1 MSVHLI
7 FEFLTAFVGTIA
19 FALLFQVPKE
29 YYVNCG
35 LAGGC
40 GWICYKLLLAGCG
53 LFGSTFFATV
63 LVVFLSRLSAV
74 RRHCP
79 VTIFLIAGI
88 FPLVPGAGIY
98 WTAYYVVTDQLAK
111 ASDRG
116 FQTLK
121 IAVAIVLGILFVFEF
136 PQKWFR
142 WAERGGG
149 AGTGSAHR
157 PFSRHFFNC
166 NLPRPTQNPNT
177 SSSVLRILCKQ
188 IDSPDQFLIC
198 NASKK
203 HAYRIFSLLYACF
216 FFVVI

>member
-1 MSVHLI
+1 MSVHLF

-53 LFGSTFFATV
+53 LFSSTFFATV

-79 VTIFLIAGI
+79 VTIFLVAGI

-142 WAERGGG
+142 WAERGTVPVTDPH
-149 AGTGSAHR
+149 TGLFQLQS
-157 PFSRHFFNC
+157 PTTDTESRYIQQCSTH
-166 NLPRPTQNPNT
+166 LM
-177 SSSVLRILCKQ
+177 
-188 IDSPDQFLIC
+188 
-198 NASKK
+198 
-203 HAYRIFSLLYACF
+203 
-216 FFVVI
+216 

>member
-35 LAGGC
+35 LAGSC
-40 GWICYKLLLAGCG
+40 GWVCYKLLLAGCG

-79 VTIFLIAGI
+79 VTIFLVAGI

-142 WAERGGG
+142 WAERGTA
-149 AGTGSAHR
+149 AG
-157 PFSRHFFNC
+157 N
-166 NLPRPTQNPNT
+166 
-177 SSSVLRILCKQ
+177 
-188 IDSPDQFLIC
+188 
-198 NASKK
+198 
-203 HAYRIFSLLYACF
+203 
-216 FFVVI
+216 

>member
-40 GWICYKLLLAGCG
+40 GWVCYKLLLAGCG

-74 RRHCP
+74 QRHCP
-79 VTIFLIAGI
+79 VTIFLVAGI

-142 WAERGGG
+142 WAERGAA
-149 AGTGSAHR
+149 AG
-157 PFSRHFFNC
+157 N
-166 NLPRPTQNPNT
+166 
-177 SSSVLRILCKQ
+177 
-188 IDSPDQFLIC
+188 
-198 NASKK
+198 
-203 HAYRIFSLLYACF
+203 
-216 FFVVI
+216 

>member
-1 MSVHLI
+1 MNTWVSFVPADFIKRDNIRFAKLTYCLRKSNIFIYLSGGYLYVRTSNFRISYRFCRYDRFRPALSGTKEILCKLWSGRWLWLDLLQVTAGWLRALRFHL
-7 FEFLTAFVGTIA
+7 
-19 FALLFQVPKE
+19 
-29 YYVNCG
+29 
-35 LAGGC
+35 
-40 GWICYKLLLAGCG
+40 
-53 LFGSTFFATV
+53 FATV

-79 VTIFLIAGI
+79 VTIFLVAGI

-142 WAERGGG
+142 WAERGTA
-149 AGTGSAHR
+149 AG
-157 PFSRHFFNC
+157 N
-166 NLPRPTQNPNT
+166 
-177 SSSVLRILCKQ
+177 
-188 IDSPDQFLIC
+188 
-198 NASKK
+198 
-203 HAYRIFSLLYACF
+203 
-216 FFVVI
+216 

>member
-1 MSVHLI
+1 MVWPEAVAGSATSYCWLAAGSSV
-7 FEFLTAFVGTIA
+7 
-19 FALLFQVPKE
+19 PP
-29 YYVNCG
+29 
-35 LAGGC
+35 
-40 GWICYKLLLAGCG
+40 
-53 LFGSTFFATV
+53 FATV

-79 VTIFLIAGI
+79 VTIFLVAGI

-142 WAERGGG
+142 WAERGTA
-149 AGTGSAHR
+149 AG
-157 PFSRHFFNC
+157 N
-166 NLPRPTQNPNT
+166 
-177 SSSVLRILCKQ
+177 
-188 IDSPDQFLIC
+188 
-198 NASKK
+198 
-203 HAYRIFSLLYACF
+203 
-216 FFVVI
+216 

>member
-1 MSVHLI
+1 MDFIKRDNIRFAKLTRYRGSHQALVQARTLTRCSRKSNIFIFLSGGNLFMSVHLF

-79 VTIFLIAGI
+79 VTIFLVAGI

-142 WAERGGG
+142 WAERGTA
-149 AGTGSAHR
+149 AG
-157 PFSRHFFNC
+157 N
-166 NLPRPTQNPNT
+166 
-177 SSSVLRILCKQ
+177 
-188 IDSPDQFLIC
+188 
-198 NASKK
+198 
-203 HAYRIFSLLYACF
+203 
-216 FFVVI
+216 

>member
-1 MSVHLI
+1 MDFIKRDNIHFAKLTRYRGSHQALVQAHTLTRCSRKSNIFIFLSGGYLFMSVHLL

-40 GWICYKLLLAGCG
+40 GWVCYKLLLAGCG

-79 VTIFLIAGI
+79 VTIFLVAGI

-142 WAERGGG
+142 
-149 AGTGSAHR
+149 
-157 PFSRHFFNC
+157 
-166 NLPRPTQNPNT
+166 
-177 SSSVLRILCKQ
+177 
-188 IDSPDQFLIC
+188 
-198 NASKK
+198 
-203 HAYRIFSLLYACF
+203 
-216 FFVVI
+216 

>member
-1 MSVHLI
+1 MDFIKRDNIHFSKLTRYRGSHQALVQARTLTRCSRKSNIFIFLSGGGYLFMSVHLF

-79 VTIFLIAGI
+79 V
-88 FPLVPGAGIY
+88 
-98 WTAYYVVTDQLAK
+98 
-111 ASDRG
+111 
-116 FQTLK
+116 
-121 IAVAIVLGILFVFEF
+121 AIVLGILFVFEF

-142 WAERGGG
+142 WAERGTA
-149 AGTGSAHR
+149 AG
-157 PFSRHFFNC
+157 N
-166 NLPRPTQNPNT
+166 
-177 SSSVLRILCKQ
+177 
-188 IDSPDQFLIC
+188 
-198 NASKK
+198 
-203 HAYRIFSLLYACF
+203 
-216 FFVVI
+216 

>member
-1 MSVHLI
+1 MDFIKRDNIHFSKLTRYRGSHQALVQARTLTRCSRKSNIFIFLSGGYLFMSVHL
-7 FEFLTAFVGTIA
+7 FYEFLTAFVGTIA

-35 LAGGC
+35 LTGGC

-79 VTIFLIAGI
+79 VTIFLVAGI

-142 WAERGGG
+142 WAERGTA
-149 AGTGSAHR
+149 AG
-157 PFSRHFFNC
+157 N
-166 NLPRPTQNPNT
+166 
-177 SSSVLRILCKQ
+177 
-188 IDSPDQFLIC
+188 
-198 NASKK
+198 
-203 HAYRIFSLLYACF
+203 
-216 FFVVI
+216 

>member
-1 MSVHLI
+1 MDFIKRDNIRFAKLTRYRGSHQALVQARTLTRCSRKSNIFIFLSGGDLFMSVHLI

-19 FALLFQVPKE
+19 FALLFQVSKE

-79 VTIFLIAGI
+79 VTIFLVAGI

-142 WAERGGG
+142 WAERGTA
-149 AGTGSAHR
+149 AG
-157 PFSRHFFNC
+157 N
-166 NLPRPTQNPNT
+166 
-177 SSSVLRILCKQ
+177 
-188 IDSPDQFLIC
+188 
-198 NASKK
+198 
-203 HAYRIFSLLYACF
+203 
-216 FFVVI
+216 

>member
-1 MSVHLI
+1 MDFIKRDNIRFAKLTRYRGSHQALVQARTLTRCSRKSNIFIFLSGGDLFMSVHLF

-40 GWICYKLLLAGCG
+40 GWVCYKLLLAGCG

-79 VTIFLIAGI
+79 VTIFLVAGI

-142 WAERGGG
+142 WAERGTA
-149 AGTGSAHR
+149 AG
-157 PFSRHFFNC
+157 N
-166 NLPRPTQNPNT
+166 
-177 SSSVLRILCKQ
+177 
-188 IDSPDQFLIC
+188 
-198 NASKK
+198 
-203 HAYRIFSLLYACF
+203 
-216 FFVVI
+216 

>member
-1 MSVHLI
+1 MDFIKRDNIRFAKLTRYRGSHQALVQARTLTRCSRKSTLFIFLSGGDLFMSVHLF

-79 VTIFLIAGI
+79 VTIFLVAGI

-142 WAERGGG
+142 WAERGTA
-149 AGTGSAHR
+149 AG
-157 PFSRHFFNC
+157 N
-166 NLPRPTQNPNT
+166 
-177 SSSVLRILCKQ
+177 
-188 IDSPDQFLIC
+188 
-198 NASKK
+198 
-203 HAYRIFSLLYACF
+203 
-216 FFVVI
+216 

>member
-1 MSVHLI
+1 MDKKKILLVSLGHLSCDI
-7 FEFLTAFVGTIA
+7 NGGALPAILPFLRSAFDLSYQATGGLM
-19 FALLFQVPKE
+19 FAYACLSSMIQPLFGLLSDRFSKPWFIPLGV
-29 YYVNCG
+29 
-35 LAGGC
+35 
-40 GWICYKLLLAGCG
+40 LLAGCG

-79 VTIFLIAGI
+79 VTIFLVAGI

-142 WAERGGG
+142 WAERGTA
-149 AGTGSAHR
+149 AG
-157 PFSRHFFNC
+157 N
-166 NLPRPTQNPNT
+166 
-177 SSSVLRILCKQ
+177 
-188 IDSPDQFLIC
+188 
-198 NASKK
+198 
-203 HAYRIFSLLYACF
+203 
-216 FFVVI
+216 

>member
-98 WTAYYVVTDQLAK
+98 RTAYYVVTDQLAK

-142 WAERGGG
+142 WAERGTA
-149 AGTGSAHR
+149 AG
-157 PFSRHFFNC
+157 NC

>member
-79 VTIFLIAGI
+79 VTIFLVAGI
-88 FPLVPGAGIY
+88 FPLVPGAEIY
-98 WTAYYVVTDQLAK
+98 WTAYYVVTDLLAK

-142 WAERGGG
+142 WAERGTA
-149 AGTGSAHR
+149 AG
-157 PFSRHFFNC
+157 N
-166 NLPRPTQNPNT
+166 
-177 SSSVLRILCKQ
+177 
-188 IDSPDQFLIC
+188 
-198 NASKK
+198 
-203 HAYRIFSLLYACF
+203 
-216 FFVVI
+216 

>member
-1 MSVHLI
+1 MSVHLF

-53 LFGSTFFATV
+53 LFSPTFFATV

-79 VTIFLIAGI
+79 VTIFLVAGI

-142 WAERGGG
+142 WAERGTA
-149 AGTGSAHR
+149 AG
-157 PFSRHFFNC
+157 N
-166 NLPRPTQNPNT
+166 
-177 SSSVLRILCKQ
+177 
-188 IDSPDQFLIC
+188 
-198 NASKK
+198 
-203 HAYRIFSLLYACF
+203 
-216 FFVVI
+216 

>member
-1 MSVHLI
+1 MDFIKRDNIRFAKLTRYRGSHQALVQARTLTRFSRKSNIFIFLSGGDLFMSVHLF

-79 VTIFLIAGI
+79 VTIFLVAGI

-142 WAERGGG
+142 WAERGTA
-149 AGTGSAHR
+149 AG
-157 PFSRHFFNC
+157 N
-166 NLPRPTQNPNT
+166 
-177 SSSVLRILCKQ
+177 
-188 IDSPDQFLIC
+188 
-198 NASKK
+198 
-203 HAYRIFSLLYACF
+203 
-216 FFVVI
+216 

>member
-121 IAVAIVLGILFVFEF
+121 IAVAIVLGICLSLNFHKSGFAGRSAVRLPATDPHTALF
-136 PQKWFR
+136 QLQ
-142 WAERGGG
+142 
-149 AGTGSAHR
+149 S
-157 PFSRHFFNC
+157 
-166 NLPRPTQNPNT
+166 PTT
-177 SSSVLRILCKQ
+177 
-188 IDSPDQFLIC
+188 DTE
-198 NASKK
+198 SKYIQQCST
-203 HAYRIFSLLYACF
+203 HLM
-216 FFVVI
+216 

>member
-1 MSVHLI
+1 MYIFGALVQARTLTRCSRKSNIFIFLSGGDLFMSVHLF

-79 VTIFLIAGI
+79 VTIFLVAGI

-142 WAERGGG
+142 WAERGTAVG
-149 AGTGSAHR
+149 
-157 PFSRHFFNC
+157 N
-166 NLPRPTQNPNT
+166 
-177 SSSVLRILCKQ
+177 
-188 IDSPDQFLIC
+188 
-198 NASKK
+198 
-203 HAYRIFSLLYACF
+203 
-216 FFVVI
+216 

>member
-74 RRHCP
+74 RRLLCRDRS
-79 VTIFLIAGI
+79 AGQSFRPWI
-88 FPLVPGAGIY
+88 PDFE
-98 WTAYYVVTDQLAK
+98 
-111 ASDRG
+111 DRG
-116 FQTLK
+116 GDRAWHPVCL
-121 IAVAIVLGILFVFEF
+121 
-136 PQKWFR
+136 
-142 WAERGGG
+142 
-149 AGTGSAHR
+149 
-157 PFSRHFFNC
+157 
-166 NLPRPTQNPNT
+166 
-177 SSSVLRILCKQ
+177 
-188 IDSPDQFLIC
+188 
-198 NASKK
+198 
-203 HAYRIFSLLYACF
+203 
-216 FFVVI
+216 

>member
-79 VTIFLIAGI
+79 VTIFLVAGI
-88 FPLVPGAGIY
+88 FPLVPASRLSLNFHKSGFAGRS
-98 WTAYYVVTDQLAK
+98 AVRLPVTDPHTGLFQLQ
-111 ASDRG
+111 SPTTD
-116 FQTLK
+116 T
-121 IAVAIVLGILFVFEF
+121 E
-136 PQKWFR
+136 
-142 WAERGGG
+142 
-149 AGTGSAHR
+149 
-157 PFSRHFFNC
+157 SRYIQQCSTH
-166 NLPRPTQNPNT
+166 LM
-177 SSSVLRILCKQ
+177 
-188 IDSPDQFLIC
+188 
-198 NASKK
+198 
-203 HAYRIFSLLYACF
+203 
-216 FFVVI
+216 

>member
-79 VTIFLIAGI
+79 VTIFL
-88 FPLVPGAGIY
+88 L
-98 WTAYYVVTDQLAK
+98 Q
-111 ASDRG
+111 ASSR
-116 FQTLK
+116 
-121 IAVAIVLGILFVFEF
+121 
-136 PQKWFR
+136 WFR
-142 WAERGGG
+142 EQGS
-149 AGTGSAHR
+149 TG
-157 PFSRHFFNC
+157 
-166 NLPRPTQNPNT
+166 LPIM
-177 SSSVLRILCKQ
+177 S
-188 IDSPDQFLIC
+188 
-198 NASKK
+198 
-203 HAYRIFSLLYACF
+203 
-216 FFVVI
+216 

>member
-79 VTIFLIAGI
+79 VTIFLVAGI

-136 PQKWFR
+136 L
-142 WAERGGG
+142 
-149 AGTGSAHR
+149 AGRSAVRLPATDPHTGLFQLQS
-157 PFSRHFFNC
+157 PTTNTESRYIQQCSTH
-166 NLPRPTQNPNT
+166 LM
-177 SSSVLRILCKQ
+177 
-188 IDSPDQFLIC
+188 
-198 NASKK
+198 
-203 HAYRIFSLLYACF
+203 
-216 FFVVI
+216 